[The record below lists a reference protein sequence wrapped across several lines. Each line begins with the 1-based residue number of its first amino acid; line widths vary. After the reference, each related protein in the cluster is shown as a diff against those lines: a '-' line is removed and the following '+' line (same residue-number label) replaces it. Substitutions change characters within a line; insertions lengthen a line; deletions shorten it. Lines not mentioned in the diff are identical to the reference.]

1 MFVVPR
7 ESATIRRPDYERMYH
22 EIDGRIEIKNT
33 IIKEY
38 TDKIIKLR
46 AELASGTK

>member
-1 MFVVPR
+1 MFSTAR
-7 ESATIRRPDYERMYH
+7 ESAVIRRPDYKKLVS
-22 EIDGRIEIKNT
+22 EIGGRIDIKNT

-46 AELASGTK
+46 AELASGHK